1 MSIYVQP
8 YDLLTPL
15 QRERVDIR
23 ARGEWHRAM
32 DAAAMYREVCPD
44 RGSRLQV
51 VADLVI
57 HGFFRQVELLGLV
70 SCGTC
75 GDQGCDLC
83 GPDILVT
90 SRNVFHLA
98 PAWADEPTGL
108 AVRADG

>member
-1 MSIYVQP
+1 MYLEP
-8 YDLLTPL
+8 YDLLTDL

-23 ARGEWHRAM
+23 ARGEVTRAL

-51 VADLVI
+51 VADLII
-57 HGFFRQVELLGLV
+57 HATFRQAELLGLV
-70 SCGTC
+70 SCGIC
-75 GDQGCDLC
+75 GDQGCDSC
-83 GPDILVT
+83 GPDIVVT

-108 AVRADG
+108 AIRADA